1 MNASQ
6 DLGLDVK
13 IARSLPSNHMQAYY
27 HKRDGI
33 IQISSSE
40 RRMVS
45 FGINI
50 DGLVTIDCDDS
61 GRIVDVE
68 IVLSRNI
75 KSKRFDVRSM
85 GYCER
90 ASSIYL
96 SADYPERDIESLCV
110 SQDLQDNEFAVTWG
124 CDNFD
129 RRVIVGQNISA
140 LLRGQR
146 LVGFA
151 VGTERI
157 P

>member
-75 KSKRFDVRSM
+75 QWAI
-85 GYCER
+85 
-90 ASSIYL
+90 ASAPVLY
-96 SADYPERDIESLCV
+96 
-110 SQDLQDNEFAVTWG
+110 
-124 CDNFD
+124 
-129 RRVIVGQNISA
+129 ISV
-140 LLRGQR
+140 QI
-146 LVGFA
+146 
-151 VGTERI
+151 I
-157 P
+157 PNGI